1 MTFTIEYN
9 SLGTSFMSHYT
20 ALSSE
25 KWKVTWAVENKTNF
39 KRQIHMYG
47 WIYFSKV
54 CTDFK
59 KSTYIHRSYCRFA
72 MLNAH
77 HKRKIKTHGCQQFSC
92 LSFSHRSPFTNT
104 HVMLSKF
111 LTVEFHLFML
121 FTCYWVFY
129 EDRQNEIVIKMW

>member
-1 MTFTIEYN
+1 
-9 SLGTSFMSHYT
+9 MSHYT

-111 LTVEFHLFML
+111 WAVEFHLYSYFSRVLKYLKKIDCMKS
-121 FTCYWVFY
+121 FH
-129 EDRQNEIVIKMW
+129 ENEFIHFIHYKR

>member
-1 MTFTIEYN
+1 
-9 SLGTSFMSHYT
+9 MSHYMEYC
-20 ALSSE
+20 LK
-25 KWKVTWAVENKTNF
+25 KWKVTWALENKTNF
-39 KRQIHMYG
+39 KRQIHVYE
-47 WIYFSKV
+47 WIYFQK
-54 CTDFK
+54 CAQTLK
-59 KSTYIHRSYCRFA
+59 TRLTYIEHRSHCRFA

-129 EDRQNEIVIKMW
+129 EDRQNEIVIKKDVLL